1 MRRLIILLLGI
12 QLLIACSPSD
22 PAQTPIPTVPP
33 LEGNVS
39 IEMPLD
45 GAVIYSEVFVLRG
58 TAQGV
63 DTFQLLITDTAD
75 ETIARAMVDV
85 EDGQWAV
92 NIPHTYN
99 GEPTEAIISALPTN
113 ASVAG
118 DYDLVSIILS
128 SIDNRPDG
136 VFGSIIS
143 PIDESVV
150 GGDFIPISGNA
161 SGLFEGTF
169 ILALENEGEI
179 ISQLVMTHNNPNLID
194 DMPWSADLQTNDYTG
209 EATIRMYYQDARDGT
224 EVTLDSV
231 VITISQIAG

>member
-1 MRRLIILLLGI
+1 MRRLLILIFGI
-12 QLLIACSPSD
+12 QLFIACAPSA
-22 PAQTPIPTVPP
+22 PVQTAIPTVPP

-45 GAVIYSEVFVLRG
+45 GAIIYSEVFVLHG
-58 TAQGV
+58 TAQ
-63 DTFQLLITDTAD
+63 DIDSFQLSITDTAD
-75 ETIARAMVDV
+75 EIIASATV
-85 EDGQWAV
+85 EVENEQWAV
-92 NIPHTYN
+92 DIPHTYN
-99 GEPTEAIISALPTN
+99 GEPTEAIISALPIDDD
-113 ASVAG
+113 VAG

-143 PIDESVV
+143 PIDESAV
-150 GGDFIPISGNA
+150 GGDFIPITGNA

-169 ILALENEGEI
+169 ILSLENEGEI
-179 ISQLVMTHNNPNLID
+179 ISQLVITHNNPNLID

-209 EATIRMYYQDARDGT
+209 EATIHMYYQDARDGE

-231 VITISQIAG
+231 VVTISQIAG